1 MPRKMNE
8 TRNLADELVAAGMVD
23 EARRNELAEYLA
35 CRERFLGR
43 FGDRN
48 PALTT
53 VEKHRRGVAD
63 LEETLKRT
71 ERSLAEYQDFLQE
84 LTSGDLRVLLKSDS
98 STLDRI
104 NLAVRSLRDLP
115 PLGPGLKQEAYAAAC
130 FLEAHER
137 INHLLAAVREKL
149 SPVGGAEGVRR

>member
-1 MPRKMNE
+1 MNE
-8 TRNLADELVAAGMVD
+8 TWNLADELVAAGMVD

-48 PALTT
+48 RVLQA
-53 VEKHRRGVAD
+53 VKKHRRAVTD

-71 ERSLAEYQDFLQE
+71 ERSLAEYQAFLQE
-84 LTSGDLRVLLKSDS
+84 LVSGDLRVLLKSDS

-104 NLAVRSLRDLP
+104 NLAILSLRDLP
-115 PLGPGLKQEAYAAAC
+115 PLGPGLKQEADAAAC